1 MHDRLVEVQLA
12 THGLDAGTIQ
22 QARAT
27 RRFLIVVEGFDRSG
41 VTTNVYVRY
50 KLQAWLG
57 KVVFTCRT
65 SYLAQAPNPLIYFM
79 PQTAHQRA
87 DAIGLA
93 VVSFTTL
100 YAETEEFGELI
111 WTSTGALPI
120 LLLILIF
127 SHSIFV
133 YFIFFS
139 SLYLYLLYI
148 SAQVQLYISTHAQ
161 QSITTATTS
170 TTVRERWRRLIKEAI
185 ASRHMQRAV
194 NLYSKRMREGMMII
208 FLLPSTL
215 TPESIYIRI
224 RVPHAPT
231 RRGEAGDAEIPLSH
245 CPFERYCE
253 CRSESLHQL
262 CMASYWP

>member
-12 THGLDAGTIQ
+12 TQGLDAATIQ

-100 YAETEEFGELI
+100 YAEAEEFGELI
-111 WTSTGALPI
+111 WTSTGSFLSCFVFSSF
-120 LLLILIF
+120 LILF
-127 SHSIFV
+127 LFTFV
-133 YFIFFS
+133 AS
-139 SLYLYLLYI
+139 
-148 SAQVQLYISTHAQ
+148 QLNI
-161 QSITTATTS
+161 
-170 TTVRERWRRLIKEAI
+170 
-185 ASRHMQRAV
+185 
-194 NLYSKRMREGMMII
+194 NI
-208 FLLPSTL
+208 FLIHSLVSYID
-215 TPESIYIRI
+215 IYF
-224 RVPHAPT
+224 T
-231 RRGEAGDAEIPLSH
+231 S
-245 CPFERYCE
+245 
-253 CRSESLHQL
+253 
-262 CMASYWP
+262 